1 MRVVNWLD
9 YQRPVEQYM
18 ITGEGKGS
26 FQLLTLLDQ
35 NAVIKISGYWLDWWE
50 NSKWCWFPGTRSV
63 FDILA
68 AEHLDSPLLLRCILV
83 EHRLLLEF
91 VVEPKTSVV
100 GRCLSLSLYIQ
111 NFTRWCHLKKCGIGR
126 SRPSVVCLPP
136 RLRNGRGD
144 NGSWCLSC
152 YRYCRRVV
160 AVRFAVVRRVVAA
173 VVAIVTITGMRDE
186 MVWDIR
192 LIKWTEH
199 KKKSRMQRRQQQQ
212 QQRQQPPPHPTG

>member
-1 MRVVNWLD
+1 MGWWRFSLVREGNAPYLIHTIK
-9 YQRPVEQYM
+9 PFN
-18 ITGEGKGS
+18 ITVSYSTCSSARCELIRLPTSRGTVLLVRRGKGS

-100 GRCLSLSLYIQ
+100 GRCLSLSLYIYRISHDDV
-111 NFTRWCHLKKCGIGR
+111 TSR
-126 SRPSVVCLPP
+126 SVELDARRHPSVIYHPDCAMDVGTMVLDVCL
-136 RLRNGRGD
+136 
-144 NGSWCLSC
+144 
-152 YRYCRRVV
+152 V
-160 AVRFAVVRRVVAA
+160 
-173 VVAIVTITGMRDE
+173 IVTVVVLWRFDLLLY
-186 MVWDIR
+186 VA
-192 LIKWTEH
+192 
-199 KKKSRMQRRQQQQ
+199 SSSPSSSQ
-212 QQRQQPPPHPTG
+212 

>member
-1 MRVVNWLD
+1 MGWWRFSLVREGNAPYLIHTIK
-9 YQRPVEQYM
+9 PFN
-18 ITGEGKGS
+18 ITVSYSTCSSARCELIRLPTSRGTVLLVRRGKGS
-26 FQLLTLLDQ
+26 YQFLTLLDQ

-111 NFTRWCHLKKCGIGR
+111 NFTR
-126 SRPSVVCLPP
+126 
-136 RLRNGRGD
+136 
-144 NGSWCLSC
+144 
-152 YRYCRRVV
+152 
-160 AVRFAVVRRVVAA
+160 
-173 VVAIVTITGMRDE
+173 
-186 MVWDIR
+186 
-192 LIKWTEH
+192 
-199 KKKSRMQRRQQQQ
+199 
-212 QQRQQPPPHPTG
+212 